1 MTPKF
6 LQLLE
11 KCILDGVILGH
22 TRAYKHND
30 DPSTADINQSIVNEV
45 LNEIHEWFDF
55 NELTLKESKNERMEY
70 DTRTS
75 QN

>member
-11 KCILDGVILGH
+11 TCILDGVVIGH

-30 DPSTADINQSIVNEV
+30 APSTADINESIVNEV

-55 NELTLKESKNERMEY
+55 DETKEKNHGN
-70 DTRTS
+70 S
-75 QN
+75 

>member
-22 TRAYKHND
+22 QRAYKYND
-30 DPSTADINQSIVNEV
+30 SPNESDINQSIVNEV
-45 LNEIHEWFDF
+45 FNEIHEWFDF
-55 NELTLKESKNERMEY
+55 DEQGFKGVKE
-70 DTRTS
+70 
-75 QN
+75 

>member
-22 TRAYKHND
+22 TRAYKHTD
-30 DPSTADINQSIVNEV
+30 SPSESDINQSIVNEV
-45 LNEIHEWFDF
+45 FNEIHEWFDF
-55 NELTLKESKNERMEY
+55 DEQGFKGVKE
-70 DTRTS
+70 
-75 QN
+75 